1 MFEKKDEEWVVVA
14 VEEAVVGDEEW
25 VVVLVVEEA
34 GVEDV
39 SKL

>member
-1 MFEKKDEEWVVVA
+1 MCETKDEEWAVVA